1 MWSGPRNISTALMRS
16 WESRSDTFVIDEPF
30 YAHYLSVTNVDHPG
44 RDEIIQNGETDQ
56 SVVSKGLIS
65 DIDDSCSIYFQKHM
79 THHMIPSVGREW
91 MKDVVNCFLIR
102 DPKDMILS
110 YTKVNS
116 NLSMHLLGL
125 EEQYELFEYVTKIN
139 GRAPPVVDSKDIL
152 LDPRETLRLLCE
164 KIGVVFSE
172 EMLSW
177 SKGVRD
183 TDGIWA
189 KYWYDNVINSTGF
202 NTYTEKNEVIRDEY
216 LQLYEDCLKIYD
228 ENYQNIKFSDER
240 LVN

>member
-44 RDEIIQNGETDQ
+44 RDEIVQSGETDQ
-56 SVVSKGLIS
+56 SVVVKGLIS

-79 THHMIPSVGREW
+79 THHMVPSVDRDW

-102 DPKDMILS
+102 NPKDMILS

-152 LDPRETLRLLCE
+152 LDPREKLRLLCE

-202 NTYTEKNEVIRDEY
+202 NTYTEKNEVVRDEY
-216 LQLYEDCLKIYD
+216 LQLYEDCLKIY
-228 ENYQNIKFSDER
+228 EKLSKHKI
-240 LVN
+240 

>member
-44 RDEIIQNGETDQ
+44 RDEIVQSGETDQ

-125 EEQYELFEYVTKIN
+125 EDQYELFEYVTKIN
-139 GRAPPVVDSKDIL
+139 GRAPTVVDSKDIL

-164 KIGVVFSE
+164 KLGVVFTE

-216 LQLYEDCLKIYD
+216 LQLYEDCLKIY
-228 ENYQNIKFSDER
+228 EKLSKHKI
-240 LVN
+240 

>member
-1 MWSGPRNISTALMRS
+1 MIRIAMWSGPRNISTALMRS

-79 THHMIPSVGREW
+79 THHMIPSVGRDW

-102 DPKDMILS
+102 NPKDMILS

-139 GRAPPVVDSKDIL
+139 GRAPTVVDSKDIL

-164 KIGVVFSE
+164 KLGVVFSE

-202 NTYTEKNEVIRDEY
+202 NIYRQKDDNIPSKYLGLYDE
-216 LQLYEDCLKIYD
+216 CIKIYD
-228 ENYQNIKFSDER
+228 ELAKYKIT
-240 LVN
+240 

>member
-56 SVVSKGLIS
+56 NIVSKGLIS
-65 DIDDSCSIYFQKHM
+65 DIDDSCSVYFQKHM
-79 THHMIPSVGREW
+79 THHMIPSVDREW
-91 MKDVVNCFLIR
+91 MKDVVNFFLIR

-116 NLSMHLLGL
+116 NLTMHLLGL

-152 LDPRETLRLLCE
+152 IDPRETLSLLCE
-164 KIGVVFSE
+164 KVGVVFSE

-183 TDGIWA
+183 TAGIWA
-189 KYWYDNVINSTGF
+189 KYWYDNVVNSTGF
-202 NTYTEKNEVIRDEY
+202 NTYTEKNEVIRDDY
-216 LQLYEDCLKIYD
+216 LQLYEDCLKIY
-228 ENYQNIKFSDER
+228 EKLSKHKIK
-240 LVN
+240 

>member
-44 RDEIIQNGETDQ
+44 RDEIVQSGETDQ
-56 SVVSKGLIS
+56 SVVVKGLIS

-79 THHMIPSVGREW
+79 THHMIPSVDRDW

-102 DPKDMILS
+102 NPKDMILS

-152 LDPRETLRLLCE
+152 LDPREKLRLLCE

-189 KYWYDNVINSTGF
+189 KYWYDNVVNSTGF

-216 LQLYEDCLKIYD
+216 LQLYEDCLKIY
-228 ENYQNIKFSDER
+228 EKLSKHKI
-240 LVN
+240 

>member
-116 NLSMHLLGL
+116 NLSMHSLGL

-139 GRAPPVVDSKDIL
+139 GRAPYVVDSKDIL
-152 LDPRETLRLLCE
+152 LDPRETLCLLCE

-216 LQLYEDCLKIYD
+216 LQLYEDCLKIY
-228 ENYQNIKFSDER
+228 EKLSKHKI
-240 LVN
+240 

>member
-56 SVVSKGLIS
+56 TVVSKELIS

-139 GRAPPVVDSKDIL
+139 GRTPPVVDSKDIL
-152 LDPRETLRLLCE
+152 IDPRKTLSLLCE
-164 KIGVVFSE
+164 KVGVIFSE

-216 LQLYEDCLKIYD
+216 LQLYEDCLKIY
-228 ENYQNIKFSDER
+228 EKLSKHKIK
-240 LVN
+240 

>member
-1 MWSGPRNISTALMRS
+1 MIRIAMWSGPRNISTALMRS

-56 SVVSKGLIS
+56 SVVSKELIS

-139 GRAPPVVDSKDIL
+139 GRTPPVVDSKDIL
-152 LDPRETLRLLCE
+152 IDPRKTLSLLCE
-164 KIGVVFSE
+164 KVGVIFSE

-216 LQLYEDCLKIYD
+216 LQLYEDCLKIY
-228 ENYQNIKFSDER
+228 EKLSKHKIK
-240 LVN
+240 

>member
-79 THHMIPSVGREW
+79 THHMIPSVGRDW

-116 NLSMHLLGL
+116 NLSMHSLGL

-139 GRAPPVVDSKDIL
+139 GRAPHVVDSKDIL

-216 LQLYEDCLKIYD
+216 LQLYEDCLKIY
-228 ENYQNIKFSDER
+228 EKLSKHKI
-240 LVN
+240 

>member
-79 THHMIPSVGREW
+79 THHMIPSVGRDW

-102 DPKDMILS
+102 NPKDMILS

-152 LDPRETLRLLCE
+152 IDPRKTLSLLCE
-164 KIGVVFSE
+164 KVGVIFSE

-183 TDGIWA
+183 TDGVWA

-216 LQLYEDCLKIYD
+216 LQLYEDCLKIY
-228 ENYQNIKFSDER
+228 EKLSKHKI
-240 LVN
+240 

>member
-1 MWSGPRNISTALMRS
+1 MIRIAMWSGPRNISTALMRS

-44 RDEIIQNGETDQ
+44 RDEIVQSGETDQ

-202 NTYTEKNEVIRDEY
+202 NIYRQKDDDVPSKYLGLYDE
-216 LQLYEDCLKIYD
+216 CIKIYD
-228 ENYQNIKFSDER
+228 ELAKYKIT
-240 LVN
+240 

>member
-44 RDEIIQNGETDQ
+44 RDEIVQNGEADQ

-65 DIDDSCSIYFQKHM
+65 DINDSCSIYFQKHM

-125 EEQYELFEYVTKIN
+125 EMQYELFEYVTKIN

-152 LDPRETLRLLCE
+152 LDPRETLSLLCE

-216 LQLYEDCLKIYD
+216 IQLYEDCLKIY
-228 ENYQNIKFSDER
+228 EKLSKHKI
-240 LVN
+240 

>member
-44 RDEIIQNGETDQ
+44 RDEIVQRGETDQ

-79 THHMIPSVGREW
+79 THHMIPSVGRDW

-102 DPKDMILS
+102 NPKDMILS

-152 LDPRETLRLLCE
+152 IDPRKTLSLLCE
-164 KIGVVFSE
+164 KVGVIFSE

-183 TDGIWA
+183 TDGVWA

-216 LQLYEDCLKIYD
+216 FQLYEDCLKIY
-228 ENYQNIKFSDER
+228 EKLSKHKIK
-240 LVN
+240 

>member
-44 RDEIIQNGETDQ
+44 RDEIVQSGETDQ

-79 THHMIPSVGREW
+79 THHMIPSVDRDW

-102 DPKDMILS
+102 NPKDMILS

-216 LQLYEDCLKIYD
+216 LQLYEDCLKIY
-228 ENYQNIKFSDER
+228 EKLSKHKIK
-240 LVN
+240 

>member
-44 RDEIIQNGETDQ
+44 RDEIVQSGETDQ

-164 KIGVVFSE
+164 KLGVVFSE

-183 TDGIWA
+183 TDGLWA

-216 LQLYEDCLKIYD
+216 LQLYEDCLKIY
-228 ENYQNIKFSDER
+228 EKLSKHKI
-240 LVN
+240 

>member
-102 DPKDMILS
+102 DPNDMILS

-125 EEQYELFEYVTKIN
+125 EDQYELFEYVTKIN
-139 GRAPPVVDSKDIL
+139 GRAPTVVDSKDIL

-164 KIGVVFSE
+164 KLGVVFSE

-183 TDGIWA
+183 TDGICLL
-189 KYWYDNVINSTGF
+189 
-202 NTYTEKNEVIRDEY
+202 YTSPSPRD
-216 LQLYEDCLKIYD
+216 
-228 ENYQNIKFSDER
+228 R
-240 LVN
+240 G

>member
-79 THHMIPSVGREW
+79 THHMIPSVDRDW

-102 DPKDMILS
+102 NPKDMILS

-152 LDPRETLRLLCE
+152 IDPRKTLSLLCE
-164 KIGVVFSE
+164 KVGVIFSE

-183 TDGIWA
+183 TDGVWA

-216 LQLYEDCLKIYD
+216 FQLYEDCLKIY
-228 ENYQNIKFSDER
+228 EKLSKHKIK
-240 LVN
+240 

>member
-44 RDEIIQNGETDQ
+44 RDEIVQSGETDQ

-79 THHMIPSVGREW
+79 THHMIPSVDRDW

-102 DPKDMILS
+102 NPKDMILS

-139 GRAPPVVDSKDIL
+139 GRVPPVVDSKDIL

-189 KYWYDNVINSTGF
+189 KYWYDNVVNSTGF

-216 LQLYEDCLKIYD
+216 LQLYEDCLKIY
-228 ENYQNIKFSDER
+228 EKLSRHKIK
-240 LVN
+240 

>member
-1 MWSGPRNISTALMRS
+1 MWSGPRNISTAMMRS
-16 WESRSDTFVIDEPF
+16 WESRTDTFVIDEPF
-30 YAHYLSVTNVDHPG
+30 YAHYLSVTNANHPG

-56 SVVSKGLIS
+56 SIVSKGLIS
-65 DIDDSCSIYFQKHM
+65 DTDDSCSIYFQKHM
-79 THHMIPSVGREW
+79 THHMIPSVDREW
-91 MKDVVNCFLIR
+91 MKEVINCFLIR
-102 DPKDMILS
+102 NPKDMILS

-202 NTYTEKNEVIRDEY
+202 KIYRQKDDDVPSKYLGLYDE
-216 LQLYEDCLKIYD
+216 CIKIYD
-228 ENYQNIKFSDER
+228 ELAKYKIT
-240 LVN
+240 

>member
-79 THHMIPSVGREW
+79 THHMIPSVGRDW

-102 DPKDMILS
+102 NPKDMILS

-164 KIGVVFSE
+164 KLGVVFSE

-183 TDGIWA
+183 TDGLWA

-216 LQLYEDCLKIYD
+216 LQLYEDCLKIY
-228 ENYQNIKFSDER
+228 EKLSKHKI
-240 LVN
+240 

>member
-44 RDEIIQNGETDQ
+44 RDEIVQSGETDQ

-125 EEQYELFEYVTKIN
+125 EDQYELFEYVTKIN
-139 GRAPPVVDSKDIL
+139 GRAPTVVDSKDIL

-164 KIGVVFSE
+164 KLGVIFSE

-183 TDGIWA
+183 TDGIWS

-216 LQLYEDCLKIYD
+216 LQLYEDCLKIY
-228 ENYQNIKFSDER
+228 EKLSKHKI
-240 LVN
+240 

>member
-65 DIDDSCSIYFQKHM
+65 DTDDSCSIYFQKHM
-79 THHMIPSVGREW
+79 THHMIQSVDRNW

-102 DPKDMILS
+102 NPKDMILS
-110 YTKVNS
+110 YAKVNS

-125 EEQYELFEYVTKIN
+125 QEQYELFEYVTKIN
-139 GRAPPVVDSKDIL
+139 GRAPYVVDSKDIL
-152 LDPRETLRLLCE
+152 LDPRETLCLLCE

-202 NTYTEKNEVIRDEY
+202 NIYRQKDDDVPSKYLGLYDE
-216 LQLYEDCLKIYD
+216 CIKIYD
-228 ENYQNIKFSDER
+228 ELAKYKIT
-240 LVN
+240 

>member
-30 YAHYLSVTNVDHPG
+30 YAHYLSVTNVNHPG
-44 RDEIIQNGETDQ
+44 RDEIVQSGETDQ

-79 THHMIPSVGREW
+79 THHMIPSVDRDW

-102 DPKDMILS
+102 NPKDMILS

-152 LDPRETLRLLCE
+152 IDPRKTLSLLCE
-164 KIGVVFSE
+164 KVGVIFSE

-216 LQLYEDCLKIYD
+216 FQLYEDCLKIY
-228 ENYQNIKFSDER
+228 EKLSKHKIK
-240 LVN
+240 

>member
-56 SVVSKGLIS
+56 SVVSKELIS

-79 THHMIPSVGREW
+79 AHHMIPSVGREW

-139 GRAPPVVDSKDIL
+139 GRTPPVVDSKDIL
-152 LDPRETLRLLCE
+152 IDPRKTLSLLCE
-164 KIGVVFSE
+164 KVGVIFSE

-216 LQLYEDCLKIYD
+216 LQLYEDCLKIY
-228 ENYQNIKFSDER
+228 EKLSKHKIK
-240 LVN
+240 

>member
-44 RDEIIQNGETDQ
+44 RDEIVQSGETDQ

-125 EEQYELFEYVTKIN
+125 EDQYELFEYVTKIN
-139 GRAPPVVDSKDIL
+139 GRAPTVVDSKDIL

-164 KIGVVFSE
+164 KLGVVFSE

-202 NTYTEKNEVIRDEY
+202 NTYTEKNEVISDEY
-216 LQLYEDCLKIYD
+216 LQLYEDCLKIY
-228 ENYQNIKFSDER
+228 EKLSKHKI
-240 LVN
+240 

>member
-44 RDEIIQNGETDQ
+44 RDEIVQNGETDQ

-65 DIDDSCSIYFQKHM
+65 DINDSCSIYFQKHM

-110 YTKVNS
+110 YAKVNS

-139 GRAPPVVDSKDIL
+139 GRAPPVIDSKDIL
-152 LDPRETLRLLCE
+152 LDPREKLRLLCE

-189 KYWYDNVINSTGF
+189 KYWYENVINSTGF

-216 LQLYEDCLKIYD
+216 LQLYEDCLKIY
-228 ENYQNIKFSDER
+228 EKLSKHKI
-240 LVN
+240 